1 MQRIT
6 ITSTRYHARYRTFSL
21 SLIWIGH
28 NAMCYRNFN
37 VLPRA
42 STYIFSQ
49 FSILWRYL
57 QHVTTRYRQVYKKLY
72 TNTFLKT
79 MMLLRGNAFQ
89 KVQNQANLKE
99 NIR

>member
-1 MQRIT
+1 MQRVT
-6 ITSTRYHARYRTFSL
+6 ITSTRYDALYLTFSL

-28 NAMCYRNFN
+28 NAMCYHNFN

-42 STYIFSQ
+42 LTYIFSQ
-49 FSILWRYL
+49 FSILWSYL

>member
-57 QHVTTRYRQVYKKLY
+57 QHVTTRYRQVYKKTIY
-72 TNTFLKT
+72 QYFFKN
-79 MMLLRGNAFQ
+79 NDAI
-89 KVQNQANLKE
+89 AW
-99 NIR
+99 